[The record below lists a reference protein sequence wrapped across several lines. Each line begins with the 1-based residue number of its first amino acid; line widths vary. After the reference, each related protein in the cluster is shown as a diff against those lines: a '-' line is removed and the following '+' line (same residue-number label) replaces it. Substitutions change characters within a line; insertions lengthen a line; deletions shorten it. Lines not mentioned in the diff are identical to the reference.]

1 MPSFSSSSSLLEPPP
16 HSHCRHSEPSQQQ
29 WVSDGNKSVNL
40 SYEHTLS
47 LLPTFAGAGAFNT
60 LLQDFPSL
68 RWSLT
73 VRVMVSGKP
82 GQSLGESS
90 EKSGT
95 LSVRD
100 EKYIRLPWLRYE
112 CNVYGFPFLSFVEVS
127 T

>member
-1 MPSFSSSSSLLEPPP
+1 M
-16 HSHCRHSEPSQQQ
+16 
-29 WVSDGNKSVNL
+29 
-40 SYEHTLS
+40 SYEHT
-47 LLPTFAGAGAFNT
+47 LPTFAGAGAFNT